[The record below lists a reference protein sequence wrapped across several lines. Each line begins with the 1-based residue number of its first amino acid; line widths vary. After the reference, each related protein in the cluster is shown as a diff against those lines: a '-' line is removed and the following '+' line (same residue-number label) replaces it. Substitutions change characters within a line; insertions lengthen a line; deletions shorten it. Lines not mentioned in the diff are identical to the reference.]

1 MIEVR
6 RMFVAQLPNSESP
19 TLFTNHA
26 NPMPNDHFQRMLRC
40 LELEAE
46 AEAAEIVK
54 RSQRATGETAE
65 RSGACLIGLTIREE
79 ESGFG
84 GRAVV
89 TLGKRDR
96 RAELPWTK
104 LSSGSPVVMS
114 EEHAAESGPWRGVVT
129 DRNRETIT
137 VVLAQSP
144 EPTADRP
151 TFRLDLSSD
160 EISRER
166 QRAALQ
172 QVAAAERG
180 RLAALKRKLLGEEA
194 PTSNESDLSRNALA
208 SGLDHRQPD
217 ASAYRLMNA
226 GTSTPTDRPLD
237 ESQRAAV
244 AHALAAKEVAVIHG
258 PPGTGKTTAVVEL
271 IRQAVQRGERVLACA
286 PSNLAVDNLLERL
299 LAAGERAIRIGHP
312 ARVLPEL
319 REHTLDLQVA
329 AHPDLKLARE
339 WTKQAWALRRQ
350 AGKFMRTAPERG
362 ARREQRDEAKRLL
375 ADARK
380 MEERLVAHLLDSAT
394 VVCATL
400 TGLDDELLGDL
411 QFDLA
416 VIDEAAQTTEPACW
430 IPLLRAK
437 RLVLAGDHCQLPPT
451 ILSDEALRLGFDL
464 SLMERLVTRWGDT
477 ISRQLTIQYRM
488 HEQLMRFSSAEF
500 YESSLIAHDSVR
512 EHLLADLPHVAPIP
526 LTQTAMQFI
535 DTAGSDSVEQAE
547 SEGSSRNN
555 PGEADIVAQ
564 QVQELLAAGVA
575 PSEIAIIT
583 PYAAQARLL
592 RTLIGNAAIEI
603 DTVDGFQGREKEAV
617 VISFVRSNTTG
628 EVGFL
633 SDTRRTNVALTRAR
647 RKLIVIGDS
656 STLANHEFYHR
667 LLDHFEREGS
677 YGTVWDCP
685 GT

>member
-1 MIEVR
+1 MPLIIRWRV
-6 RMFVAQLPNSESP
+6 VLVSEIQ
-19 TLFTNHA
+19 H
-26 NPMPNDHFQRMLRC
+26 PMPLDHFQRLLHC
-40 LELEAE
+40 LELEAA
-46 AEAAEIVK
+46 AEATEIVK
-54 RSQRATGETAE
+54 RSHRATGNAAE
-65 RSGACLIGLTIREE
+65 RSGVCLIGLAIREE

-104 LSSGSPVVMS
+104 LSSGSPVVLS
-114 EEHAAESGPWRGVVT
+114 EEQFAESGAWRGVVT

-144 EPTADRP
+144 EPMADRP

-172 QVAAAERG
+172 QVASADSG
-180 RLAALKRKLLGEEA
+180 RLAALKRKLLGEESPEFTVA
-194 PTSNESDLSRNALA
+194 DGLLA
-208 SGLDHRQPD
+208 GDHG
-217 ASAYRLMNA
+217 M
-226 GTSTPTDRPLD
+226 DRPLD
-237 ESQRAAV
+237 ESQWAAV
-244 AHALAAKEVAVIHG
+244 AHALAAKEVAIIHG

-271 IRQAVQRGERVLACA
+271 IRQSVRRGERVLACA

-319 REHTLDLQVA
+319 RQHTLDLQVA

-339 WTKQAWALRRQ
+339 WTKQAWTLRRQ
-350 AGKFMRTAPERG
+350 AGKFTRTAPERG
-362 ARREQRDEAKRLL
+362 ARNEQRAEAKRLL

-400 TGLDDELLGDL
+400 TGLDDELLGSL

-451 ILSDEALRLGFDL
+451 ILSSEAQRLGFDL
-464 SLMERLVTRWGDT
+464 SLMLRLVTQWGDA
-477 ISRQLTIQYRM
+477 ISRQLTTQYRM
-488 HEQLMRFSSAEF
+488 HEQIMRFSSAEF
-500 YESSLIAHDSVR
+500 YDSSLIAADSVR
-512 EHLLADLPHVAPIP
+512 EHLLANLPHVTASP

-535 DTAGSDSVEQAE
+535 DTAGSDCVEQAE

-555 PGEADIVAQ
+555 PGEADIVAR
-564 QVQELLAAGVA
+564 QVQELLTAGVA

-603 DTVDGFQGREKEAV
+603 DTVDGFQGREKEAI
-617 VISFVRSNTTG
+617 VISLVRSNTTG

-633 SDTRRTNVALTRAR
+633 ADTRRTNVALTRAR

-656 STLANHEFYHR
+656 STLANHDFYRR
-667 LLDHFEREGS
+667 LLDHFEREGC
-677 YGTVWDCP
+677 YGTVWDCSN
-685 GT
+685 T

>member
-1 MIEVR
+1 MPLITRWRVVLVSEV
-6 RMFVAQLPNSESP
+6 Q
-19 TLFTNHA
+19 HQ
-26 NPMPNDHFQRMLRC
+26 MPLDHFQRLLRC

-54 RSQRATGETAE
+54 RSQRASGDAAE
-65 RSGACLIGLTIREE
+65 RSGVCLVGLTIREE
-79 ESGFG
+79 ESGLG

-96 RAELPWTK
+96 RAALPWAK
-104 LSSGSPVVMS
+104 LNSGTPVVLS
-114 EEHAAESGPWRGVVT
+114 EEQFTESGAWRGVVT

-151 TFRLDLSSD
+151 TFRLDLASD

-172 QVAAAERG
+172 QVASADSG
-180 RLAALKRKLLGEEA
+180 RLAALKRKLLGEES
-194 PTSNESDLSRNALA
+194 PEFSPG
-208 SGLDHRQPD
+208 SGLIAEER
-217 ASAYRLMNA
+217 
-226 GTSTPTDRPLD
+226 GTDWPLD

-244 AHALAAKEVAVIHG
+244 AHALAAKEVAIIHG

-271 IRQAVQRGERVLACA
+271 IRQAVRRGERVLACA

-350 AGKFMRTAPERG
+350 ASKFTRTAPERG

-451 ILSDEALRLGFDL
+451 ILSSEAQRLDFDL
-464 SLMERLVTRWGDT
+464 SLMQRLVTQWGEM
-477 ISRQLTIQYRM
+477 ISRQLTTQYRM
-488 HEQLMRFSSAEF
+488 HEQIMRFSSAEF
-500 YESSLIAHDSVR
+500 YDSSLIAAEAVR
-512 EHLLADLPHVAPIP
+512 EHLLADLPHVVPGL

-535 DTAGSDSVEQAE
+535 DTAGSDCVEQAE

-555 PGEADIVAQ
+555 PGEADV
-564 QVQELLAAGVA
+564 VVRKVHELLAAGVA
-575 PSEIAIIT
+575 PSEIAVIT

-592 RTLIGNAAIEI
+592 RTLIGNAVIEI

-617 VISFVRSNTTG
+617 VISLVRSNTTG

-633 SDTRRTNVALTRAR
+633 ADTRRTNVALTRAR

-656 STLANHEFYHR
+656 STLANHEFYRR
-667 LLDHFEREGS
+667 LLDHFEREGA

-685 GT
+685 ET